1 MNHQWETL
9 PLFESAAKCA
19 KCGLK
24 RESRPRRLELPDGV
38 RLRPRT
44 WSGWVVDVPGAP
56 RPHGDKNPRP
66 SWPSMYPGVELPAFG
81 FPLRYDTDVPP
92 CDWVQRMPSH
102 SVQRQAKA
110 IGLKWAVRRLHDWD
124 AIAVA
129 LDAYAEGGEPVWPE
143 GFGVVAG
150 RLHDNLEAGWIKPSA
165 TVEGNAVTTQHLRPY
180 GYP

>member
-1 MNHQWETL
+1 MFEWRGSRGSGNHRWETIWWGGS
-9 PLFESAAKCA
+9 PLDNLRRCKS
-19 KCGLK
+19 CGLK
-24 RESRPRRLELPDGV
+24 REGKPGKPRRLELPDGL
-38 RLRPRT
+38 RLAPQRGRK
-44 WSGWVVDVPGAP
+44 WVLEIP
-56 RPHGDKNPRP
+56 RPVAWSARTTVAEL
-66 SWPSMYPGVELPAFG
+66 YPGTDP
-81 FPLRYDTDVPP
+81 PSRYGMPS

-102 SVQRQAKA
+102 AVQRQAKA

-165 TVEGNAVTTQHLRPY
+165 TVKVTP
-180 GYP
+180 